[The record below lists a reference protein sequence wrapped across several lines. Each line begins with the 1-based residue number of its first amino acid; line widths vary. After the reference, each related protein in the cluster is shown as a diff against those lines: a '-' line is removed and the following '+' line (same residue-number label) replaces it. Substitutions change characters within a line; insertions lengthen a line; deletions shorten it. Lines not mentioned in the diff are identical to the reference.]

1 MRKKLSVVKR
11 MLAFVLT
18 FAMAFT
24 AISWR
29 DVGEVMAD
37 EGEKSFTLYYYC
49 EDEDVEKLYM
59 NIWNHTGLEFAA
71 GVTKDTSWEWK
82 NPQGIF
88 QSVDQKENW
97 YSIDLTITP
106 NQNDGFDIYK
116 NDGNTN
122 IGKYDNQ
129 WNNTDAYAI
138 LVGGTSE
145 TYAMKDGKV
154 YTSIE
159 EAEGITTS
167 SAVEN
172 YITNGTFE
180 SAEDLTGWK
189 LTSNLKDQ
197 SETLELG
204 TATNCGITS
213 GNAAYVVN
221 NGSQGSDTFL
231 TTTISTLPAGTYK
244 FTAYVMGNGF
254 TEAYPVIDGAA
265 KWGDDNK
272 VTSPGWKGATDEW
285 SKVQYK
291 FTIEESTDDFVVGLY
306 MWTLSKESNPDWS
319 CIDDVSLVP
328 VNEEEVTYDLS
339 VSASKKSY
347 ITVGDT
353 VTLTANMT
361 CSNESQVELGEDC
374 KLEWVVNDTLG
385 GLTDAE
391 FVNEEVINA
400 GNQSKV
406 QVKLPSKG
414 VYYFTATLKSAD
426 DKELARYTIKLSTED
441 IENVYV
447 EKLDLE
453 NDFIK
458 GVDISSL
465 EAELESGVKFYD
477 FNGNVLDEAGF
488 FEFLKEC
495 GINWVRI
502 RVWNDPTDG
511 NGNGYGGGNCDL
523 TKAISM
529 GKYATDAGL
538 KVLIDFHYSDT
549 WADPSR
555 QLAPKAWKELP
566 VDKRI
571 TEIEKYTKESVAS
584 LLSEGVDVGMVQIG
598 NETTNTICDISEN
611 EGVDAGT
618 AKKMQKM
625 CEAFSAGSKGV
636 REAAA
641 AANKT
646 IKVAIHIESPHK
658 EGKYANY
665 AAALDEFHV
674 DYDVFAS
681 SYYPMWHGSLGNLN
695 DVLSN
700 IAKKY
705 NKEVLVAETSWAYTY
720 DDGDGWGNED
730 SEGKGYDQ
738 YEHSV
743 QGQVNQL
750 YDVTKT
756 ISETTGGI
764 GVFYWEPAWIPVNYV
779 YDDAGE
785 FRQSAKDANVV
796 AWETYGSGW
805 ATKACAEYDEEHVG
819 EGGAWAG
826 GSAVDNHAWFD
837 WYGYPLASMKAF
849 AYMASGNTTLEKVV
863 RSVVANDLT
872 VYLGDEVKTPSVSVR
887 YNYGED
893 ETISD
898 VNWDQAA
905 IEAACANGVG
915 EYSITGNVT
924 IAGKKYDVTFT
935 LKIIKYNYLE
945 KYNYSFEESGM
956 WTITPNDPDKCRI
969 LGNDPHNGAKAL
981 KYDGELV
988 EAGACQTIKL
998 NKGIYTLGAYMQ
1010 GNAQADG
1017 ESYQIYV
1024 TVGNETKVADATP
1037 AGWYGDAGWQNP
1049 EIENIE
1055 IKSDNTS
1062 VTLGCKFT
1070 TTSSAWGTWDD
1081 FYLNKTGE
1089 VSDSGNGNGGSSS
1102 NTGSGAGS
1110 SSTPTSPADNKN
1122 DSTTTKNPDG
1132 TTTETKTETT
1142 TNESGKEVATT
1153 VTTKKDADGKV
1164 TGSTEVS
1171 TIAGAAKDTA
1181 VTVTVEKD
1189 AKGNVAEAAA
1199 EVTKKGTET
1208 EEGTKG
1214 TISAEVVQQI
1224 KEAAGSA
1231 NVAITTSV
1239 TGADGKEKYSVTVD
1253 ANDLVAGAKLTVVV
1267 KDAKTG
1273 KAVLVDAKQVKV
1285 TAKGNVSVVL
1295 PEGNDYT
1302 LIDAKEAAKVT
1313 KEILKTV
1320 APAKTSATLKAGKTN
1335 TAKLSKKLDMD
1346 NVKKIT
1352 YTTSK
1357 KGVVTVNKNGKV
1369 VAKKAGT
1376 ATITIKVTL
1385 NNGKT
1390 KTVKMKYTVK

>member
-24 AISWR
+24 AISWG
-29 DVGEVMAD
+29 DVGEVKAD
-37 EGEKSFTLYYYC
+37 AKSFTLYYYC
-49 EDEDVEKLYM
+49 EDATALYM
-59 NIWNHTGLEFAA
+59 DIWNHAGLEFAD
-71 GVTKDTSWEWK
+71 GVTTDTSWERK

-159 EAEGITTS
+159 EAEGITSGS
-167 SAVEN
+167 SVEN
-172 YITNGTFE
+172 YIANGTFE
-180 SAEDLTGWK
+180 SAEDLSGWN
-189 LTSNLKDQ
+189 LTSDLTNQ
-197 SETLELG
+197 SETLVLG
-204 TATNCGITS
+204 TATNSGITS
-213 GNAAYVVN
+213 GNAAYVASTKGGEN
-221 NGSQGSDTFL
+221 AYL
-231 TTTISTLPAGTYK
+231 TTKIQNLSAGKYK
-244 FTAYVMGNGF
+244 FTAYVMGKGFGTICPVSDETGIWNEEQKFDKNG
-254 TEAYPVIDGAA
+254 Y
-265 KWGDDNK
+265 
-272 VTSPGWKGATDEW
+272 GWKDPDEEW
-285 SKVQYK
+285 LKIEHTITVDESKNNY
-291 FTIEESTDDFVVGLY
+291 VVGLY
-306 MWTLSKESNPDWS
+306 FWIQNTEWI

-328 VNEEEVTYDLS
+328 VNEEATYDLS

-347 ITVGDT
+347 ITAGDT

-361 CSNESQVELGEDC
+361 CSNESPVELGEDY
-374 KLEWVVNDTLG
+374 KLEWAVNDSDTLG

-391 FVNEEVINA
+391 FVNAEAIKA
-400 GNQSKV
+400 GNQPNV

-414 VYYFTATLKSAD
+414 VYYFTATLKSAAN
-426 DKELARYTIKLSTED
+426 KELAHYTIKLSTEGL
-441 IENVYV
+441 ENVYV
-447 EKLDLE
+447 EKLNLG

-465 EAELESGVKFYD
+465 EAELASGVKFYD
-477 FNGNVLDEAGF
+477 FNGKVLDEAGF
-488 FEFLKEC
+488 FKFLKEC

-529 GKYATDAGL
+529 GKYATDAEL

-566 VDKRI
+566 VDERI

-584 LLSEGVDVGMVQIG
+584 LLSAGVDVGMVQIG

-611 EGVDAGT
+611 EGVAAKT
-618 AKKMQKM
+618 AEKMEKM
-625 CEAFSAGSKGV
+625 CAAFSAGSKGV
-636 REAAA
+636 RDAAA

-665 AAALDEFHV
+665 AAALDKFKV

-681 SYYPMWHGSLGNLN
+681 SYYPMWHGSLDNLN

-756 ISETTGGI
+756 ISETIGGI

-819 EGGAWAG
+819 KGGAWAG

-863 RSVVANDLT
+863 RSVAANDLT
-872 VYLGDEVKTPSVSVR
+872 VYLGDKVQTPSVSVR

-898 VNWDQAA
+898 VNWDQVA
-905 IEAACANGVG
+905 IETACANGVG
-915 EYSITGNVT
+915 EYPITGNVT
-924 IAGKKYDVTFT
+924 IAGKQYDVKFT

-945 KYNYSFEESGM
+945 DNNYSFEKSGM

-969 LGNDPHNGAKAL
+969 LGNDPHSGAKAL

-988 EAGACQTIKL
+988 EAGASQTIKL

-1010 GNAQADG
+1010 GNAKADG

-1024 TVGNETKVADATP
+1024 TVGNETKTADAIP
-1037 AGWYGDAGWQNP
+1037 AGWAKWQNP

-1055 IKSDNTS
+1055 ITSDNTS

-1070 TTSSAWGTWDD
+1070 TTSGAWGTWDD
-1081 FYLNKTGE
+1081 FYLNKTGD

-1102 NTGSGAGS
+1102 NTGSGLGSGS
-1110 SSTPTSPADNKN
+1110 SSTPGSSADNKN

-1132 TTTETKTETT
+1132 TTTETKKETT
-1142 TNESGKEVATT
+1142 TNESGKEVETT

-1171 TIAGAAKDTA
+1171 TIAGAAKDTT

-1214 TISAEVVQQI
+1214 TISAAVVQQI

-1239 TGADGKEKYSVTVD
+1239 TGADGKEKYSVTVE

-1285 TAKGNVSVVL
+1285 SAKGNVSVVL

-1302 LIDAKEAAKVT
+1302 LIDAKEATKVT

-1320 APAKTSATLKAGKTN
+1320 VPAKTSATLKTGKSS
-1335 TAKLSKKLDMD
+1335 TAKLSAKLNMD
-1346 NVKKIT
+1346 NVKKVT

-1357 KGVVTVNKNGKV
+1357 KGVATVNKNGKV